1 MPQNLLEHVSA
12 SYLLL
17 RLVGYQS
24 SWRSTEDFST
34 RGLTSLKVAL
44 LSFLAPTA
52 WRLTGSA
59 IWRRGSVTTYWGI
72 GPRGTWRKTA
82 RRVWSAYFFF
92 SANVVEVPSA
102 VSRVVKDSLSL
113 SAVAHYM
120 SGRPQWK
127 QTGLLSAVLHTSVFL
142 GSGLGIGVKD
152 SCVWLTSRWTSSR
165 TIVRIRE
172 AKISLIRQGC
182 NRYDVWKPF
191 KSRSTNSL
199 LLHIF
204 DIVAPFDKTCC
215 VVDFSRQQGPD
226 KYPQQHLS

>member
-24 SWRSTEDFST
+24 SWRSTEDFQYT
-34 RGLTSLKVAL
+34 RPHLLGRSLSLV
-44 LSFLAPTA
+44 FLDPTA

-59 IWRRGSVTTYWGI
+59 IWRRGSVTTYWGSAS
-72 GPRGTWRKTA
+72 RGTWRKTA

-120 SGRPQWK
+120 SRTSAVK
-127 QTGLLSAVLHTSVFL
+127 QT
-142 GSGLGIGVKD
+142 GLGIGVKD

-172 AKISLIRQGC
+172 TKSVSSVRDATGTTFGSLSNLGRPTLFCFISSI
-182 NRYDVWKPF
+182 
-191 KSRSTNSL
+191 
-199 LLHIF
+199 
-204 DIVAPFDKTCC
+204 
-215 VVDFSRQQGPD
+215 
-226 KYPQQHLS
+226 